1 MSGALILLL
10 PMLVLSVVLLFAFAG
25 CGLDVVG
32 KAPITPPGTTPPPET
47 PPTYKDAIMKT
58 PGLIAY
64 WRLGET
70 KLPADPYPPA
80 KDETGKLPGTYHG
93 PVALGSAT
101 GALATKEPAD
111 KGAGFNGDGYVEVP
125 FGPALDIPQSF

>member
-47 PPTYKDAIMKT
+47 PPTYKDAILKT
-58 PGLIAY
+58 PGLVAY

-70 KLPADPYPPA
+70 KLPADPYPAA
-80 KDETGKLPGTYHG
+80 KDEGVNQLAGTYNG
-93 PVALGSAT
+93 PVALSNVP
-101 GALATKEPAD
+101 GALAKKTPTD
-111 KGAGFNGDGYVEVP
+111 KGTTFNGDGYVEVP
-125 FGPALDIPQSF
+125 W